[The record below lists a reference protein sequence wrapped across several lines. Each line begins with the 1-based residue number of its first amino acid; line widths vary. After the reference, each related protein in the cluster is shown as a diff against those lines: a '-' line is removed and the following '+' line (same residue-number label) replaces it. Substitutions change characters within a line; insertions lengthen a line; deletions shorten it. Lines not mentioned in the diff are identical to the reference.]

1 MRGVHS
7 LTLFLKIFY
16 QCLWFKWKEFGH
28 SESISLGCLGCL
40 VAWLVVLLICLT
52 YWLLGD
58 HSTLSGR
65 QCLGFQCIQ
74 AHRLEMK
81 CKNNNHKENKQTK
94 KMMFTAW
101 KYLCEQKNRETLH
114 PSSWGKEDKSQEK
127 GLLRP
132 SQSMC
137 PSRQSWAAVQ
147 LSRTECDFN
156 MRFCSLGFSN
166 QKATAFCTV
175 CLLCLS
181 QGSGKELAC
190 IRNLLCITL
199 RLAPS
204 ARHHLYLLCPR
215 HFRVCWKG
223 SGEGK
228 ESGEVEAETEW
239 VRNLNYIN
247 CFCT

>member
-1 MRGVHS
+1 MERIWPLRVNIPGLPGLPRGLAGCASHLLDLLAAGWPFHS
-7 LTLFLKIFY
+7 LRTAVPWVSVY
-16 QCLWFKWKEFGH
+16 PGTQVGN
-28 SESISLGCLGCL
+28 
-40 VAWLVVLLICLT
+40 
-52 YWLLGD
+52 
-58 HSTLSGR
+58 
-65 QCLGFQCIQ
+65 
-74 AHRLEMK
+74 EMQK
-81 CKNNNHKENKQTK
+81 QQPQRKQTNK

-147 LSRTECDFN
+147 LSRTGCDFN

-199 RLAPS
+199 RPAPS